1 MLILATRKHKKLIN
15 RLWAFCAFLWLI
27 PVLASAQTR
36 SFSRVVLLED
46 KGETSAAVSVG
57 DLNGDGLTDIV
68 LAKGRHWPLLDRVLL
83 NDGKGGFIAS
93 NLSDEP
99 DRTYSAALADID
111 LDGDLDIVVSNDS
124 PDPKK
129 LFKNDGKGHFTLAG
143 SFGDAAWSTRYV
155 TLADVDGDR
164 YPDIVVA
171 NRMDDP
177 KIPVPSFVCRN
188 NQKGEFPT
196 CDPISTGSATS
207 IIVADLDGDG
217 ALDLF
222 IPHRDGGQSVVLWND
237 GKGGFHSSTKVGPPA
252 VWIRMAAAGDLD
264 GDGRLDLAVIEERQ
278 KAAFTIRNLGQRQ
291 FGQLTR
297 LPGAAREPYAIAV
310 SDLNRD
316 GKLDIV
322 VGHVELPGSV
332 YFNLGRGRFR
342 EIAWNDGKG
351 VVYGMAFADMNG
363 DGWPDIVAA
372 RSDAPNGIWF
382 STAFSSHEKAQ
393 KHKRGQNKELR
404 DLNGRTLR
412 LSDYK
417 GKVVLINFWATW
429 CPPCRAEMPDLVR
442 LQREH
447 AKDGLQIIGITYPPE
462 QKARVR
468 RFASRLKVNYPIVL
482 GTRELKS
489 RFSSDETLP
498 LTVVINRDGKVS
510 DIIGGILLREE
521 FDEKIKPLL
530 MKSVEGGST
539 SAKSNH

>member
-1 MLILATRKHKKLIN
+1 LLILATKKLKN
-15 RLWAFCAFLWLI
+15 HLCAFCAFLWLI

-36 SFSRVVLLED
+36 SFSRVVLLEE

-83 NDGKGGFIAS
+83 NDRKGGFIAS

-237 GKGGFHSSTKVGPPA
+237 GKGGFQSSTKVGPGA
-252 VWIRMAAAGDLD
+252 VWIRMGAAGDFD

-291 FGQLTR
+291 FGALTR
-297 LPGAAREPYAIAV
+297 LPGASREPYAIAV

-316 GKLDIV
+316 GRLDIV

-393 KHKRGQNKELR
+393 KHKRDQNEELR
-404 DLNGRTLR
+404 DLNGRMVR

-462 QKARVR
+462 QKSRVR